1 MWSKKSVTKVTKGEE
16 ESEEE
21 FLDESESKQGLWDNI
36 RKKKKREGKDYKPA
50 KPGDKDRP
58 KKDAYEKAQKPKK
71 DKSKAEKDDK
81 KDDKKE
87 EKLTDKQKKLPD
99 AIKKSILD
107 KKKKSK
113 ADEKAGYPPECNEG
127 YVEKDGKCVPV
138 SDSGYKDKKK

>member
-58 KKDAYEKAQKPKK
+58 KKRRLR
-71 DKSKAEKDDK
+71 KSSET
-81 KDDKKE
+81 KE
-87 EKLTDKQKKLPD
+87 GQ
-99 AIKKSILD
+99 I
-107 KKKKSK
+107 
-113 ADEKAGYPPECNEG
+113 
-127 YVEKDGKCVPV
+127 
-138 SDSGYKDKKK
+138 

>member
-1 MWSKKSVTKVTKGEE
+1 MNNKNNE
-16 ESEEE
+16 
-21 FLDESESKQGLWDNI
+21 LDFSNDIRAKQGLWDNI
-36 RKKKKREGKDYKPA
+36 HA
-50 KPGDKDRP
+50 K
-58 KKDAYEKAQKPKK
+58 
-71 DKSKAEKDDK
+71 KDDK

-87 EKLTDKQKKLPD
+87 EKLTDKEKKLPD

-138 SDSGYKDKKK
+138 SDSGYEDKKK